1 MNAARVFIVLT
12 LAAALPAAQAQ
23 TGTWPD
29 KPVRV
34 IVPFA
39 EVEASRHVSRR
50 PARGNDARPPG
61 FIRVAAQELA
71 PYPVKPVRVI
81 VPFAPGGST
90 DIIARVLTA
99 RLSQEFGQ
107 QFIIDNRAGA
117 GGSIGTD
124 IVVRANPDGYTVII
138 VAASYAT
145 NAALYKLSYD
155 PVRDITP
162 IGLLHKGPFVLAVN
176 NSVAATNVKEF
187 IELAR
192 AKPRALTYGSSGIG
206 GATHL
211 ATELFLQMTKTE
223 MVHVPYKGDAPA
235 VADLLGGQIQLIF
248 SSVPALI
255 QHLKSGR
262 VRGIAVTTEQRF
274 PELPDLPAIAETVP
288 GYEHTSW
295 NGMWGPAGM
304 PRAIVMR
311 LNQALARILKQP
323 ETLER
328 LRADGREP
336 AHSTPEEFARV
347 IGRDISKWTTV
358 VKVGNI
364 KVQ

>member
-1 MNAARVFIVLT
+1 MQMTHDKSAGLCCGFTSNEGERIAPMKTIPALLM
-12 LAAALPAAQAQ
+12 LALGATLPAVHGQ
-23 TGTWPD
+23 TGKWPD

-34 IVPFA
+34 V
-39 EVEASRHVSRR
+39 
-50 PARGNDARPPG
+50 
-61 FIRVAAQELA
+61 
-71 PYPVKPVRVI
+71 

-107 QFIIDNRAGA
+107 QFIVDNRSGA

-124 IVVRANPDGYTVII
+124 IVVRANPDGYTLII
-138 VAASYAT
+138 VATSYAT
-145 NAALYKLSYD
+145 NAALYKLPYD
-155 PVRDITP
+155 PVKDIAS
-162 IGLLHKGPFVLAVN
+162 IGMLHKGPFALAVN
-176 NSVAATNVKEF
+176 SSITAANVKDF

-192 AKPRALTYGSSGIG
+192 SKPRALTYGSSGIG

-211 ATELFLQMTKTE
+211 ATELFLQMTKTS

-235 VADLLGGQIQLIF
+235 IADLLGGQIQLIF
-248 SSVPALI
+248 CSVPALI
-255 QHLKSGR
+255 PHLKGGR
-262 VRGIAVTTEQRF
+262 LRGLAVTTEQRF
-274 PELPDLPAIAETVP
+274 AELPDLPAIAETLP

-295 NGMWGPAGM
+295 NGMWAPART
-304 PRAIVMR
+304 PKDIISR
-311 LNQALARILKQP
+311 LNVSLGRILKQP
-323 ETLER
+323 DVLER

-336 AHSTPEEFARV
+336 AHSSPEEFSRV
-347 IGRDISKWTTV
+347 IAREIDKWNRV